1 MPTTFCLIR
10 DCLGL
15 RLRIECQTRA
25 LRDGSGLW
33 WILCAAGRDG
43 EPVSALRSQGPFHGE
58 LQAQRGLQAII
69 ANLQPL
75 GYQSSALP
83 ALWSLP
89 LQAELRRLQHQPH
102 SRPWHCPQHL

>member
-15 RLRIECQTRA
+15 RLRIECQARA

-43 EPVSALRSQGPFHGE
+43 EPVSALR
-58 LQAQRGLQAII
+58 L
-69 ANLQPL
+69 
-75 GYQSSALP
+75 
-83 ALWSLP
+83 
-89 LQAELRRLQHQPH
+89 
-102 SRPWHCPQHL
+102 

>member
-15 RLRIECQTRA
+15 RLLIECQARA

-69 ANLQPL
+69 ANLQ
-75 GYQSSALP
+75 ALMP
-83 ALWSLP
+83 KAMEYRQRFCETA
-89 LQAELRRLQHQPH
+89 QAH
-102 SRPWHCPQHL
+102 